1 MDARPVEWAEPAFF
15 SFIKIASHQ
24 DRDEVREK
32 IDWVEAGQENSETL
46 VMFSYAQKSYLVV
59 VGKWR
64 IILEDRDTIWLLT
77 HIDDKARRGETQP
90 GRA

>member
-15 SFIKIASHQ
+15 GFIKIASDQ
-24 DRDEVREK
+24 DREDVREE
-32 IDWVEAGQENSETL
+32 IDRVEDGQEDSETL
-46 VMFSYAQKSYLVV
+46 VLFSYPQKSYLVV

-77 HIDDKARRGETQP
+77 HIDNKARRGKT
-90 GRA
+90 AAA